1 MADIVAQ
8 GDGLQQVFVQPQ
20 KLADGAGDL
29 GKELHVQHPV
39 ADVFMVDE
47 IEDLGLVDITGV
59 GPGVEDA
66 IGIYR
71 ELLAVAP
78 GHGLFKTAAAGLDRA
93 GGVRRQPGF
102 LLPLQDLA

>member
-1 MADIVAQ
+1 M
-8 GDGLQQVFVQPQ
+8 
-20 KLADGAGDL
+20 
-29 GKELHVQHPV
+29 QHPV
-39 ADVFMVDE
+39 ADVFVLDE

-66 IGIYR
+66 VGVHC

-78 GHGLFKTAAAGLDRA
+78 GHGLFKAAAACLDRA

-102 LLPLQDLA
+102 LLLLQDLP